1 MMELTINGEVYQFN
15 FGMGFLREINK
26 RVSVPVDNIPGVK
39 RNIGLSYLI
48 SGVIDRDPEDLVS
61 LLEAANK
68 SLTPRVTRQ
77 LLDSYIDDPET
88 DIDALF
94 EQVIDFLKSANAT
107 KKTTLDLLEEVER
120 QKAKR
125 EAEMEAEMEAAKT
138 K

>member
-26 RVSVPVDNIPGVK
+26 RVSVPVDNIPDVK

-61 LLEAANK
+61 ILEAANK

-77 LLDSYIDDPET
+77 LLDNYIDDPET

-107 KKTTLDLLEEVER
+107 KKTTLDLLEEVKR

-125 EAEMEAEMEAAKT
+125 EAEMEAANT

>member
-1 MMELTINGEVYQFN
+1 MELTINGEVYQFN

-26 RVSVPVDNIPGVK
+26 RVSVPVDNLPGVK

-77 LLDSYIDDPET
+77 LLDNYIDDPET
-88 DIDALF
+88 DIDVLF

-107 KKTTLDLLEEVER
+107 KKTTLELLAEIER
-120 QKAKR
+120 QKAK
-125 EAEMEAEMEAAKT
+125 MKAEMEAAKT

>member
-26 RVSVPVDNIPGVK
+26 RVSVPVDKIPDVK

-61 LLEAANK
+61 ILEAANK

-77 LLDSYIDDPET
+77 LLDNYIDDPET

-107 KKTTLDLLEEVER
+107 KKTTLDLLEEVKR

-125 EAEMEAEMEAAKT
+125 EAEMEAANT

>member
-26 RVSVPVDNIPGVK
+26 RVSVPVDNIPDVK

-68 SLTPRVTRQ
+68 SLTPRVTRD

-125 EAEMEAEMEAAKT
+125 EAEMEAAKT

>member
-26 RVSVPVDNIPGVK
+26 RVSVPVDKIPDVK
-39 RNIGLSYLI
+39 RNIGLSYMI
-48 SGVIDRDPEDLVS
+48 SGVIDRDLEDLVS

-125 EAEMEAEMEAAKT
+125 EAEMEAAKT

>member
-26 RVSVPVDNIPGVK
+26 RVSVPVDNIPDVK
-39 RNIGLSYLI
+39 RNIGLSYMI

-107 KKTTLDLLEEVER
+107 KKTTLELLAEVER

-125 EAEMEAEMEAAKT
+125 EAEMEAVKT

>member
-26 RVSVPVDNIPGVK
+26 RVSVPVDKIPDVK

-61 LLEAANK
+61 ILEAANK

-77 LLDSYIDDPET
+77 LLDNYIDDPET

-107 KKTTLDLLEEVER
+107 KKTTLDLLAEVER

-125 EAEMEAEMEAAKT
+125 EAEMEAAKT

>member
-26 RVSVPVDNIPGVK
+26 RVSVPVDKIPDLK

-107 KKTTLDLLEEVER
+107 KKTTLDLLEEVKR

-125 EAEMEAEMEAAKT
+125 EAEMEAAKT

>member
-26 RVSVPVDNIPGVK
+26 RVSVPVDNIPDVK

-77 LLDSYIDDPET
+77 LLDNYIDDPET

-107 KKTTLDLLEEVER
+107 KKTTLELLAEVER

-125 EAEMEAEMEAAKT
+125 EAEMETAKT

>member
-1 MMELTINGEVYQFN
+1 MMELTINGAVYQFN

-26 RVSVPVDNIPGVK
+26 RVSVPVDNIPDVK

-77 LLDSYIDDPET
+77 LLDNYIDDPET

-107 KKTTLDLLEEVER
+107 KKTTLELLAEVER

-125 EAEMEAEMEAAKT
+125 EAEMEVAKT

>member
-26 RVSVPVDNIPGVK
+26 RVSVPVDNIPDVK
-39 RNIGLSYLI
+39 RNIGLSYMI

-107 KKTTLDLLEEVER
+107 KKTTLDLLAEVER

-125 EAEMEAEMEAAKT
+125 EAEMEVANT

>member
-125 EAEMEAEMEAAKT
+125 EAEMEAAKT

>member
-26 RVSVPVDNIPGVK
+26 RVSVPVDNIPDVK

-61 LLEAANK
+61 ILEAANK
-68 SLTPRVTRQ
+68 SLTPRVTSQ
-77 LLDSYIDDPET
+77 LLDNYIDDPET

-107 KKTTLDLLEEVER
+107 KKTTLDLLEEVKR

-125 EAEMEAEMEAAKT
+125 EAEMEAAKT

>member
-26 RVSVPVDNIPGVK
+26 RVSVPVDNIPDVK
-39 RNIGLSYLI
+39 RNIGLSYMI

-68 SLTPRVTRQ
+68 SLTPRVTRD

-125 EAEMEAEMEAAKT
+125 EAEMEAAKT

>member
-26 RVSVPVDNIPGVK
+26 RVSVPVDKIPDVK
-39 RNIGLSYLI
+39 RNIGLSYMI

-107 KKTTLDLLEEVER
+107 KKTTLDLLEEVKR

-125 EAEMEAEMEAAKT
+125 EAAKT

>member
-26 RVSVPVDNIPGVK
+26 RVSVPVDKIPDVK

-61 LLEAANK
+61 ILEAANK

-94 EQVIDFLKSANAT
+94 ELFIYFLKSEIAT
-107 KKTTLDLLEEVER
+107 KKTTLDLLEEVKR

-125 EAEMEAEMEAAKT
+125 EAEMEVANT

>member
-1 MMELTINGEVYQFN
+1 MMELTINGEVYQFC

-26 RVSVPVDNIPGVK
+26 RVSVPVDNIPDVK

-61 LLEAANK
+61 LLETANK

-107 KKTTLDLLEEVER
+107 KKTTLELLAEVER

-125 EAEMEAEMEAAKT
+125 EAEMEAVKT

>member
-26 RVSVPVDNIPGVK
+26 RVSVPVDKIPDVK

-61 LLEAANK
+61 ILEAANK

-107 KKTTLDLLEEVER
+107 KKTTLDLLEEVKR

-125 EAEMEAEMEAAKT
+125 EAEMEVANT

>member
-26 RVSVPVDNIPGVK
+26 RVSVPVDIPDVK
-39 RNIGLSYLI
+39 RNIGLSYMI

-68 SLTPRVTRQ
+68 SLTPRVTRD

-125 EAEMEAEMEAAKT
+125 EAEMEAAKT

>member
-26 RVSVPVDNIPGVK
+26 RVSVPVDNIPDVK
-39 RNIGLSYLI
+39 RNIGLSYMI

-68 SLTPRVTRQ
+68 SLTPRVTRD

-94 EQVIDFLKSANAT
+94 EQVIDFLQSANAT
-107 KKTTLDLLEEVER
+107 KKTTLDLLEEVKR

-125 EAEMEAEMEAAKT
+125 EAEMEAANT

>member
-26 RVSVPVDNIPGVK
+26 RVSVPVDNLPGVK

-77 LLDSYIDDPET
+77 LLDNYIDDPET
-88 DIDALF
+88 DIDVLF

-107 KKTTLDLLEEVER
+107 KKTTLELLAEIER
-120 QKAKR
+120 QKAK
-125 EAEMEAEMEAAKT
+125 MKAEMEAAKT

>member
-26 RVSVPVDNIPGVK
+26 RVSVPVDIPDVK
-39 RNIGLSYLI
+39 RNIGLSYMI

-68 SLTPRVTRQ
+68 SLTPRVTRD

-107 KKTTLDLLEEVER
+107 KKTTLDLLEEVKR

-125 EAEMEAEMEAAKT
+125 EAEMEAAKT

>member
-26 RVSVPVDNIPGVK
+26 RVSVPVDKIPDVK

-125 EAEMEAEMEAAKT
+125 EAEMEAANT

>member
-26 RVSVPVDNIPGVK
+26 RVSVPVDKIPDVK
-39 RNIGLSYLI
+39 RNIGLSYMI

-125 EAEMEAEMEAAKT
+125 EAEMEAAKT

>member
-26 RVSVPVDNIPGVK
+26 RVSVPVDNIPDVK
-39 RNIGLSYLI
+39 RNIGLSYMI

-68 SLTPRVTRQ
+68 SLTPRVTRD

-94 EQVIDFLKSANAT
+94 EQVIDFLQSANAT
-107 KKTTLDLLEEVER
+107 KKTTLDLLEEVKR

-125 EAEMEAEMEAAKT
+125 EAEMEAAKT

>member
-26 RVSVPVDNIPGVK
+26 RVSVPVDNIPDVK

-94 EQVIDFLKSANAT
+94 EQVIDFLKNANAT
-107 KKTTLDLLEEVER
+107 KKTTLDLLEEVKR

-125 EAEMEAEMEAAKT
+125 EAEMEATKT

>member
-26 RVSVPVDNIPGVK
+26 RVSVPVDKIPDVK

-77 LLDSYIDDPET
+77 LLDNYIDDPET

-107 KKTTLDLLEEVER
+107 KKTTLELLAEVER

-125 EAEMEAEMEAAKT
+125 EAEMEAAKT

>member
-1 MMELTINGEVYQFN
+1 MMELTINGEVYQFC

-26 RVSVPVDNIPGVK
+26 RVSVPVDKIPDVK

-107 KKTTLDLLEEVER
+107 KKTTLDLLEEVKR

-125 EAEMEAEMEAAKT
+125 EAEMEAANT

>member
-1 MMELTINGEVYQFN
+1 MMELTINGEVYQFC

-26 RVSVPVDNIPGVK
+26 RVSVPVDKIPDVK

-125 EAEMEAEMEAAKT
+125 EAEMEAAKT

>member
-15 FGMGFLREINK
+15 FGMGFLQEINK
-26 RVSVPVDNIPGVK
+26 RVSVPVDKIPDVK

-61 LLEAANK
+61 ILEAANK

-77 LLDSYIDDPET
+77 LLDNYIDDPET

-107 KKTTLDLLEEVER
+107 KKTTLDLLEEVKR

-125 EAEMEAEMEAAKT
+125 EAEMEAANT

>member
-26 RVSVPVDNIPGVK
+26 RVSVPVDNIPDVK
-39 RNIGLSYLI
+39 RNIGLSYMI

-61 LLEAANK
+61 ILEAANK

-107 KKTTLDLLEEVER
+107 KKTTLELLAEVER

-125 EAEMEAEMEAAKT
+125 EAEMEAAKT

>member
-15 FGMGFLREINK
+15 FGMGFLREINR
-26 RVSVPVDNIPGVK
+26 RVSVPVDNIPDVK

-107 KKTTLDLLEEVER
+107 KKTTLELLAEVER

-125 EAEMEAEMEAAKT
+125 EAEMEAVKT

>member
-26 RVSVPVDNIPGVK
+26 RVSVPVDNIPDVK

-61 LLEAANK
+61 ILEAANK

-77 LLDSYIDDPET
+77 LLDNYIDDPET

-107 KKTTLDLLEEVER
+107 KKTTLDLLEEVKR

-125 EAEMEAEMEAAKT
+125 EAEMEAAKT

>member
-26 RVSVPVDNIPGVK
+26 RVSVPVDNIPDVK

-61 LLEAANK
+61 LRKRPNK
-68 SLTPRVTRQ
+68 SLTPRVTRD

-125 EAEMEAEMEAAKT
+125 EAEMEAAKT

>member
-26 RVSVPVDNIPGVK
+26 RVSVPVDKIPDVK

-125 EAEMEAEMEAAKT
+125 EAEMEAAKT

>member
-26 RVSVPVDNIPGVK
+26 RVSVPVDNIPDVK
-39 RNIGLSYLI
+39 RNIGLSYMI

-68 SLTPRVTRQ
+68 SLAPRVTRD

-94 EQVIDFLKSANAT
+94 EQVIDFLQSANAT
-107 KKTTLDLLEEVER
+107 KKTTLDLLEEVKR

-125 EAEMEAEMEAAKT
+125 EAEMEAAKT